1 MTKWVGV
8 FIALVFFLVSPMDY
22 ASGTDVLDGAI
33 TDEVY
38 IIIGELAAVSVDG
51 LTQLSIANPDVVD
64 LVDYGDKEITLV
76 GKGVGQTAVFV
87 CDSRGKRVVM
97 AYVFSQNLELVKERL
112 KKLLKSADIHEAV
125 LGINEQEGKVIVLGD
140 IPKHKKEQFEQ
151 IVDKFSDD
159 IISMVKEEEIEDLI
173 QIDMQITELSTTLS
187 KSLGIEWSTGK
198 QTTSDNNIT
207 TTSSGGFT
215 PVYGEIFPTLDGSVE
230 DYFKIGQFQR
240 SIDSALV
247 AKINA
252 LIAEGKAH
260 ILSQPKLVVKN
271 GHEASFLVG
280 GQIPVVTTTTSAI
293 IGSQENVQF
302 KKYGISMSITPEI
315 KKGKIDIA
323 LNVEVSD
330 VDASNAVGNKTAYST
345 RSAQTQLYLDDGQII
360 VLAGLIKTYR
370 SESIKK
376 VPFLGDIPVVG
387 MLFRSRSN
395 PTSDLDQ
402 ELVISLR
409 PTIIDKN
416 RSDLANDIN
425 GSSEMSPER
434 AEGAAA
440 PQMDIISPLRDMPQG
455 MEEYIRSLE
464 QKIAQAVVFPLEAE
478 RYGWEGTVKLGLL
491 ILSDG
496 TLATALVEQSSGHEI
511 FDEYALNTVK
521 NIAPYSTFPS
531 GVDIKEL
538 SVTIPIVYSLKRN

>member
-1 MTKWVGV
+1 MNKWVGV
-8 FIALVFFLVSPMDY
+8 FIALVFFLVSAMDY
-22 ASGTDVLDGAI
+22 ALGTDVLDGAI

-51 LTQLSIANPDVVD
+51 LTQLSVANPDVAD

-87 CDSRGKRVVM
+87 WDSRGKRVVM
-97 AYVFSQNLELVKERL
+97 AYVFSQNLDLVKERL

-125 LGINEQEGKVIVLGD
+125 LGINEQEGKVIVSGD
-140 IPKHKKEQFEQ
+140 IPKHKKEQFDQVVE
-151 IVDKFSDD
+151 KFSDD
-159 IISMVKEEEIEDLI
+159 IISMVKEEEIGDLI

-187 KSLGIEWSTGK
+187 KSLGIEWSTGT
-198 QTTSDNNIT
+198 QTTSGNNIT

-240 SIDSALV
+240 SSDSALL

-260 ILSQPKLVVKN
+260 ILSRPKLVVKN

-280 GQIPVVTTTTSAI
+280 GQIPVVTTTTSTT
-293 IGSQENVQF
+293 GSQENVQF

-315 KKGKIDIA
+315 KKEKIDIA

-416 RSDLANDIN
+416 RSDLENDIN
-425 GSSEMSPER
+425 GSSEMSPGR